1 MANIVVTEVGDI
13 LSIEY
18 NDQSRR
24 FSRYARNMVT
34 GSRLAEL
41 ANDKGIET
49 DILCLM
55 DIQYQWTMFDTIGG
69 VAITSNSVLFDE
81 LKKML

>member
-1 MANIVVTEVGDI
+1 MANIVVTKTGDI

-18 NDQSRR
+18 NDAARR
-24 FSRYARNMVT
+24 FSRYARNLNT

-41 ANDKGIET
+41 NHDKGIET

-55 DIQYQWTMFDTIGG
+55 DIQYTHDMFDTIGG
-69 VAITSNSVLFDE
+69 VNITSNTVLFDE